1 MYYQERQEAIEFLY
15 AMLEGHQ
22 HHFALELVNQINDN
36 TTPTE
41 IHKLAMKAYDTP
53 IPGLKAITTPIS
65 ERYIQRFGGFLTGCF
80 NDPMSYPKLINP
92 LGDEIGI
99 IME

>member
-1 MYYQERQEAIEFLY
+1 MNHQERQEAIEHLY
-15 AMLEGHQ
+15 IMLEGHR
-22 HHFALELVNQINDN
+22 HHFALKLINQINDN
-36 TTPTE
+36 TTATE
-41 IHKLAMKAYDTP
+41 INELAIEAYDTP
-53 IPGLKAITTPIS
+53 IPGLKAITTPIG